1 MISAFVLETLAEA
14 NTPTAFLSGENR
26 LLNQP
31 EFRDPDKAHKLMS
44 YLSGGGTILPSAE
57 GMQPSDEVRVLI
69 GPENVAEELKDSSV
83 VIASYDAGD
92 NTRGLIGVVGP
103 TRMDYSAVAA
113 KLSFLAAGL
122 RTTDM
127 NEDKNE
133 TEELK
138 EENAQEVPTEEKED
152 KKPEKK
158 DKKAG
163 RKKEDERLTALEAE
177 KEALEKDKAA
187 LNDKYL
193 RICAEYDNFRRRS
206 QKEKDN
212 LYGDIKA
219 DTVQK
224 FLPVY
229 DNLERALKQGTEDEA
244 YRKGVEMIMTQFN
257 ATLEKLGVKKIESLG
272 QTFDPNKHN
281 AVMHVEDESLG
292 ENTIVEVFQEG
303 FTVNDKVIRFAM
315 VKVAN

>member
-1 MISAFVLETLAEA
+1 
-14 NTPTAFLSGENR
+14 
-26 LLNQP
+26 
-31 EFRDPDKAHKLMS
+31 
-44 YLSGGGTILPSAE
+44 
-57 GMQPSDEVRVLI
+57 
-69 GPENVAEELKDSSV
+69 
-83 VIASYDAGD
+83 
-92 NTRGLIGVVGP
+92 
-103 TRMDYSAVAA
+103 
-113 KLSFLAAGL
+113 
-122 RTTDM
+122 M
-127 NEDKNE
+127 NEDKKETSPE
-133 TEELK
+133 TEETEAK
-138 EENAQEVPTEEKED
+138 EEEVQVEEKEE

-158 DKKAG
+158 EKKFG
-163 RKKEDERLTALEAE
+163 RKKDEERAALEAE
-177 KEALEKDKAA
+177 KEALEKEKAA

-257 ATLEKLGVKKIESLG
+257 TTLEKLGVKKIESLG
-272 QTFDPNKHN
+272 KTFDPNLHN
-281 AVMHVEDESLG
+281 AVMHVDDEEQG
-292 ENTIVEVFQEG
+292 ENVIVEVFQDG
-303 FTVNDKVIRFAM
+303 FMIGEKVIRFAM